1 MKCISLPGIKSIS
14 FTKCDDL
21 EADLIYQAL
30 VDLPITISTTETEI
44 SLKSIP
50 TCELE
55 ESPDNNTQTQKAKLI
70 FTTLQDLPTN
80 TPLAFLIHT
89 INDTN
94 YILGVHERPFPS
106 VKTITTTSKPDG
118 EAAVKKYEIT
128 FTARKALIPYNL

>member
-30 VDLPITISTTETEI
+30 VDLPITISTIETEI

-55 ESPDNNTQTQKAKLI
+55 EAPDNNTQTQKAKLI
-70 FTTLQDLPTN
+70 FTTLQDLPTSK
-80 TPLAFLIHT
+80 PLAFLIHT
-89 INDTN
+89 INDTH

-106 VKTITTTSKPDG
+106 VKTTTTTSKPDG
-118 EAAVKKYEIT
+118 EAAIKKYEVT

>member
-14 FTKCDDL
+14 YAKCDDL

-55 ESPDNNTQTQKAKLI
+55 ESPDNNIQTQKAKLA

-89 INDTN
+89 INDTH

-106 VKTITTTSKPDG
+106 VKTTTTTSKPDG